1 MIGTAEAVTTIGFPA
16 NFSTS
21 YKEAPVK
28 AMPNDVLE
36 YKIHAINTGDAAATI
51 TLSDPIP
58 AGTTYYDHDWSI
70 PNQYFMYNGSSD
82 AMEWQGT
89 IAPHSEWTFTFWVQ
103 VDANH
108 PRGTNIT
115 NTASITWP
123 AGGCRTSSPP

>member
-1 MIGTAEAVTTIGFPA
+1 MKTFTFAVTVDDSLPGGTEITNTASLTAKHDLPTGMQVEPVVTAEAVTTIGFPA

-36 YKIHAINTGDAAATI
+36 YKIHAINTGDSAATI

-70 PNQYFMYNGSSD
+70 PNQ
-82 AMEWQGT
+82 
-89 IAPHSEWTFTFWVQ
+89 
-103 VDANH
+103 
-108 PRGTNIT
+108 
-115 NTASITWP
+115 
-123 AGGCRTSSPP
+123 